1 MTCQPCIRCAAARGL
16 CSRIQRHPQRGN
28 RARKRAGAGDGN
40 CATACCTIAGRYEHG
55 CRPVGRAERRRSRR
69 MAGASVRA
77 GRRAPG
83 QFSWVRRTASLNCSR
98 GYKRPCRNAQ
108 TNYQHSYV
116 FPARAVRRCPL
127 GGPKMPPRLRRGIGQ
142 GWANGQSDI
151 EMRSRS
157 CWLRERLPV
166 GRGYAAAFFVGF
178 DAGFGAAFL
187 LAFPFSF
194 AANSCL
200 TVAEMA
206 STSTL

>member
-1 MTCQPCIRCAAARGL
+1 MAVSCRDWRLWRSGRCCCCRRLAVFPPAPNGSNLTFTRHGRRGL
-16 CSRIQRHPQRGN
+16 LNSHIFVELAKGSEFDGSVLSLSV
-28 RARKRAGAGDGN
+28 ARKP
-40 CATACCTIAGRYEHG
+40 T
-55 CRPVGRAERRRSRR
+55 
-69 MAGASVRA
+69 VR
-77 GRRAPG
+77 
-83 QFSWVRRTASLNCSR
+83 
-98 GYKRPCRNAQ
+98 K
-108 TNYQHSYV
+108 
-116 FPARAVRRCPL
+116 RRCPL

-142 GWANGQSDI
+142 GRANGQSDI

-157 CWLRERLPV
+157 CWLRERPRV

-187 LAFPFSF
+187 LVFPFSF